1 MFKVNLGGCHLISD
15 AVINEV
21 RLEFIHN
28 GALSTCTIPH
38 FLFAAHRGKVTRQWK
53 IWVKF
58 AISASNQFLRV
69 QSDRIYLSIEPKK
82 LIKFRDN
89 KL

>member
-53 IWVKF
+53 I
-58 AISASNQFLRV
+58 LRV

>member
-58 AISASNQFLRV
+58 AISASN
-69 QSDRIYLSIEPKK
+69 RIEFIYPLNQKNLLNFVITNCSP
-82 LIKFRDN
+82 F
-89 KL
+89 